1 MGRLQAILR
10 SAMDEKKM
18 SIRKLE
24 AAIAEELGE
33 EQKVSRNLIHEY
45 LSGKRAPT
53 YQAAVALSKV
63 LGLDKK
69 EFLLLTYFA
78 RQEQRKETERE
89 RFLEFCRQGGVT
101 VREKDITGSA

>member
-1 MGRLQAILR
+1 MERLQAILR

-33 EQKVSRNLIHEY
+33 KQRVSRNLIHEY

-53 YQAAVALSKV
+53 YQAAVALSRV
-63 LGLDKK
+63 LGLDRK

-89 RFLEFCRQGGVT
+89 RFLEFCEQMGVL
-101 VREKDITGSA
+101 VKEKDIENHK

>member
-1 MGRLQAILR
+1 VERLQAILR

-18 SIRKLE
+18 SIRRLE

-33 EQKVSRNLIHEY
+33 GQKVSRNLIHEY
-45 LSGKRAPT
+45 LTGKRAPT

-89 RFLEFCRQGGVT
+89 RFLEFCRQYGVR
-101 VREKDITGSA
+101 VREKDIEGIA